1 MAAAGVLPGPPHT
14 SPGREPSLFCFVG
27 NVGRTP
33 AFRSNR
39 TVSLASESRSSSG
52 IEPQSL
58 LLCVP
63 YCPHGS
69 GKKTLSS
76 HDPWPCSP
84 VPRAAP

>member
-1 MAAAGVLPGPPHT
+1 MAAAGVLLVP
-14 SPGREPSLFCFVG
+14 L
-27 NVGRTP
+27 TP
-33 AFRSNR
+33 AQAENLLSSVLWV
-39 TVSLASESRSSSG
+39 VSGELLPSVVTEQCLSPESRSPSG